1 MKANAKQVKLTIDGH
16 EITVDESLTILDAA
30 RQNGITIPTLCH
42 HPALSN
48 WGGCRLCVVEVDK
61 SPKLVASCVMPV
73 RAGMEVVTDN
83 AAITASRR
91 LTLTLLFAER
101 NHNCMFCPQSG
112 DCELQQMAYALQ
124 MDHLTV
130 SQAFKEFPTDTT
142 GEYMTVDHNRCI
154 LCGRCVRAC
163 QEIAGCHVLGFH
175 NRGPKSII
183 GFDLLEQREDS
194 TCVNCGACLQVC
206 PTGAI
211 TNRYRTHYSVKG
223 QPAEREVIAS
233 LCAGCGLLCPT
244 QSVVRDNQLMEIK
257 GFLES
262 GNGRPDH
269 GQLCHLGR
277 FEVLKTP
284 ADRLLHPM
292 IKDGNGR
299 WHARTWQQ
307 CLELTTQRFKEIKQ
321 KQGAGALFGFA
332 SANIS
337 NEALLLFKE
346 LMVDGWGAGRVD
358 TLDGDHFRA
367 LSAGHQGLPAEVS
380 WKKITAADMVL
391 LVGADLH
398 QSHPMLVSLLRRAYI
413 EKSLPVAV
421 IGAME
426 GTAVFGAQY
435 LAVEDERLPAVL
447 GGLAAKIAAR
457 GQTASAQPDTLDP
470 IAARFVAAKT
480 PLILAGPQV
489 THPRAAAALGDLLK
503 IAGQGASIAFLKPSV
518 NSAAAWRLGVAS
530 QQPQAQAAGGGLLI
544 LGEEGSGALRSLLK
558 GGTAP
563 DFLAAITP
571 YRTPALAEIA
581 HVLLPRPLW
590 LEEDGSYTSME
601 GGEIVYKPRVLAP
614 PAGVKSTWETLR
626 EFFRCFD
633 SPYADSRWDDVRA
646 KADRILA
653 ACRFVETDP
662 LMDPA
667 TDQRQK

>member
-73 RAGMEVVTDN
+73 RAGMEVATDN

-91 LTLTLLFAER
+91 LTLELLFAER

-130 SQAFKEFPTDTT
+130 SQSFKAFPTDTT

-175 NRGPKSII
+175 NRGTKSII
-183 GFDLLEQREDS
+183 GFDLLEQREHS

-211 TNRYRTHYSVKG
+211 SNRYRTHYSVKG
-223 QPAEREVIAS
+223 QPAESETIAS

-244 QSVVRDNQLMEIK
+244 QSVIRDNQLIEVK
-257 GFLES
+257 GFIEG

-269 GQLCHLGR
+269 GQLCHRGR

-307 CLELTTQRFKEIKQ
+307 CLDLVTQRFKQIKQ
-321 KQGAGALFGFA
+321 VHGADALFGLA
-332 SANIS
+332 SGDLS
-337 NEALLLFKE
+337 NEALLLFKA
-346 LMVDGWGAGRVD
+346 LMADGWGAGVVD
-358 TLDGDHFRA
+358 TLDGAHFRT
-367 LSAGHQGLPAEVS
+367 LSGVNQGLPDEVS
-380 WKKITAADMVL
+380 WKKIAAADMVL
-391 LVGADLH
+391 LVGADPH

-413 EKSLPVAV
+413 EKGLPVAA
-421 IGAME
+421 IGTME
-426 GTAVFGAQY
+426 ETERFGAEY
-435 LAVEDERLPAVL
+435 LAVADKELPVAL
-447 GGLAAKIAAR
+447 SGLATRIAAWDPA
-457 GQTASAQPDTLDP
+457 GAVQPDTLTR
-470 IAARFVAAKT
+470 IAERFTSAKA
-480 PLILAGPQV
+480 PLILAGAHI
-489 THPRAAAALGDLLK
+489 THPQAAAALGDLFK
-503 IAGQGASIAFLKPSV
+503 IAGPHASIVFLKPKV
-518 NSAAAWRLGVAS
+518 NSTGAWRLGVAA
-530 QQPQAQAAGGGLLI
+530 QHPQSHTKSGGLLI
-544 LGEEGSGALRSLLK
+544 LNGEGSGALRSVLE

-563 DFLAAITP
+563 DFLAVIAP
-571 YRTPALAEIA
+571 CRTPALAEIA

-614 PAGVKSTWETLR
+614 PAGVKSTWEILR
-626 EFFRCFD
+626 ELLKGID

-646 KADRILA
+646 KAGRILA

-662 LMDPA
+662 IMEQA
-667 TDQRQK
+667 TDQRQT